1 MKKFVL
7 MFIPAL
13 ICGVV
18 FTSCGSNKAEPKEEK
33 AVGEIQEV
41 SDWWQPILQKHNVEP
56 VGYNNFDKV
65 FAMGKEGNAINNGI
79 CTLKVATVLVKLE
92 DIDSYIIIVADTI
105 YHNIQEGVLEMEA
118 GVAKVYKMNSDVLEP
133 SVAHMNVNRIKL

>member
-1 MKKFVL
+1 MYHKYRAKLKQIVRVKKIFCSE
-7 MFIPAL
+7 PRH
-13 ICGVV
+13 CGLDPQ
-18 FTSCGSNKAEPKEEK
+18 SPQSKGDAESSS
-33 AVGEIQEV
+33 A
-41 SDWWQPILQKHNVEP
+41 WRR
-56 VGYNNFDKV
+56 FD
-65 FAMGKEGNAINNGI
+65 I

-133 SVAHMNVNRIKL
+133 SVAHLKVNRIKLWFVANV